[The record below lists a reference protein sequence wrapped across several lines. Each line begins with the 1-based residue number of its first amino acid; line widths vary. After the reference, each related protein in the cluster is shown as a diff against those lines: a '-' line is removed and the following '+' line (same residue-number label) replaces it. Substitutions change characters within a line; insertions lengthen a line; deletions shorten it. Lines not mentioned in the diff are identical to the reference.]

1 MPDNN
6 QNIEEIKRE
15 YIKDLYADYRYG
27 IQKFDTQALYLS
39 SGALAIS
46 LTFLKDIVPI
56 NEAVCLIL
64 YYISLVLFGL
74 TILIGFVAHYIS
86 SRLIMA
92 RIKRIEQNDFNV
104 QDSDWISGINKV
116 IIATLVIGIGLL
128 ITFTMINMN
137 SANKKEEKPQ
147 ASSILIEKTL
157 NDSTSIKINGEVKN
171 CLYIDTCKIIKN

>member
-1 MPDNN
+1 MSENN
-6 QNIEEIKRE
+6 RNIEEIKRE
-15 YIKDLYADYRYG
+15 YIKDLYTDFRYG
-27 IQKFDTQALYLS
+27 VEKFDTQALYLS

-64 YYISLVLFGL
+64 YYISLILFAL

-86 SRLIMA
+86 SRQIMA
-92 RIKRIEQNDFNV
+92 RIKKIEQNDFNV
-104 QDSDWISGINKV
+104 RDNDWISLINIT

-137 SANKKEEKPQ
+137 VANNKKNKSQ
-147 ASSILIEKTL
+147 TNNILIEKSL
-157 NDSTSIKINGEVKN
+157 NDSTSIQIKGEIKD
-171 CLYIDTCKIIKN
+171 CIYIDTCKNN

>member
-6 QNIEEIKRE
+6 QDIEEIKRE

-56 NEAVCLIL
+56 NEAICLTL
-64 YYISLVLFGL
+64 YYTSLVLFGL

-104 QDSDWISGINKV
+104 QDSDWISIINKV

-137 SANKKEEKPQ
+137 SANKKAKNTQ

-157 NDSTSIKINGEVKN
+157 NDSTSVKIKGEVKN
-171 CLYIDTCKIIKN
+171 CIYIDTCKTIKN

>member
-1 MPDNN
+1 MSDNN

-15 YIKDLYADYRYG
+15 YIKDLYTDFRYG
-27 IQKFDTQALYLS
+27 IEKFDTQALYLS

-64 YYISLVLFGL
+64 YYIALILFGL

-86 SRLIMA
+86 SRQIMA
-92 RIKRIEQNDFNV
+92 RIKKIEQNDFNV
-104 QDSDWISGINKV
+104 QDNDWISLINKT

-137 SANKKEEKPQ
+137 VANNKTDRQKINN
-147 ASSILIEKTL
+147 ILIEKSL
-157 NDSTSIKINGEVKN
+157 NDSISIQIKGEVKD
-171 CLYIDTCKIIKN
+171 CIYIDTCKNN